1 MVGQKGYV
9 PFFGN
14 TQWCCETEFF
24 FFWSF
29 SLSSGTEDARGR
41 YGGRAIV
48 GPWGL

>member
-24 FFWSF
+24 GHF
-29 SLSSGTEDARGR
+29 LSIQGQRMRADDMEDER
-41 YGGRAIV
+41 
-48 GPWGL
+48 L